1 MFSFLTTDFIV
12 FFFFSLP
19 KKTSFVGLGN
29 KCIFRLPELS
39 SLETFVT
46 RSFHHVELSS
56 HSVGTGKWG
65 GEMWES
71 AGGGGE
77 EVGGRVRK
85 GKGGVG
91 EGRDRKVWG

>member
-12 FFFFSLP
+12 FFFSLP

-29 KCIFRLPELS
+29 KSIFRLPELS

-65 GEMWES
+65 R
-71 AGGGGE
+71 
-77 EVGGRVRK
+77 GRCGKVR
-85 GKGGVG
+85 G
-91 EGRDRKVWG
+91 EGEKRWGDV